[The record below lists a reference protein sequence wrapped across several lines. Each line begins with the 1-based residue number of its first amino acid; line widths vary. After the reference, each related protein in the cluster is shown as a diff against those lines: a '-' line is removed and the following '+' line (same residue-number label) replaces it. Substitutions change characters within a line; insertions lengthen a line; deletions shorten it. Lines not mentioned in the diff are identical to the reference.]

1 MFTKQKLPTGLRVI
15 TAPMKNTKTVTL
27 LIVFGVG
34 SKYESARNA
43 GVSHFLEH
51 MFFKGTKKR
60 PNPKIITEYLEEI
73 GGEYNAFTSKEY
85 TGFYAKVASQHA
97 KRAFDMISD
106 ILLHSKLAAT
116 DIEREKGVILEE
128 MRMYQDT
135 PMSHVGDVFEECM
148 YGDQPAGRLIIGN
161 EKSITGLK
169 RQDFTDYYKHHYTV
183 SNAVVSVA
191 GDIDGNQA
199 FDLVGQYFKGLP
211 KKAKGRRQPVKEGQ
225 RQPAF
230 SLHQKDTDQAH
241 IVLGFRAFDT
251 FDSRKYPLGLLS
263 VILGG
268 GMSSRLFLSVREKL
282 GLAYYISC
290 DNQTYTDSGYLGVHA
305 GLDKSKIE
313 KALQV
318 ILAEFTKVRDKGIS
332 QKELKK
338 AKEYIKGRTLMG
350 LETSDNY
357 ASWLTMQEV
366 LTGKIQTIAEKFA
379 KIEAVTAADIQKVA
393 GQVIKNS
400 KLNLAIVGPYK
411 DEEKF
416 EKLLSV

>member
-1 MFTKQKLPTGLRVI
+1 MFTKHKLSTGLRVI

-34 SKYESARNA
+34 SKYENTHNA

-85 TGFYAKVASQHA
+85 TGFYAKVASQHT

-106 ILLHSKLAAT
+106 ILLHSKFAAT
-116 DIEREKGVILEE
+116 DIGREKGVILEE

-135 PMSHVGDVFEECM
+135 PMSYVGDVFEECM
-148 YGDQPAGRLIIGN
+148 YGDQPAGRSIIGS
-161 EKSITGLK
+161 EKTIKGMK
-169 RQDFTDYYKHHYTV
+169 RQDFIDYYQQHYTV
-183 SNAVVSVA
+183 SNTVVCVA
-191 GDIDGNQA
+191 GNINEDRA
-199 FDLVGQYFKGLP
+199 LDLVGQYFKDIP
-211 KKAKGRRQPVKEGQ
+211 KKTMGRRQRVKESQ
-225 RQPAF
+225 RQPAC

-241 IVLGFRAFDT
+241 VVLGFRAYDI

-268 GMSSRLFLSVREKL
+268 GMSSRLFMSVREKL
-282 GLAYYISC
+282 GLAYYIGC

-305 GLDKSKIE
+305 GLDKSKIA

-318 ILAEFTKVRDKGIS
+318 ILAEFAKVRDKGIS

-338 AKEYIKGRTLMG
+338 AKEYIKGKTLMG

-366 LTGKIQTIAEKFA
+366 LMRKTQTIAEKFA
-379 KIEAVTAADIQKVA
+379 KIEKVTATDIQRVA
-393 GQVIKNS
+393 KQVITSS
-400 KLNLAIVGPYK
+400 KLNLAVIGPYK
-411 DEEKF
+411 EEDKF
-416 EKLLSV
+416 KKLLKI

>member
-34 SKYESARNA
+34 SKYESVRNA

-60 PNPKIITEYLEEI
+60 PNPKIITEYMEEI

-85 TGFYAKVASQHA
+85 TGFYAKVASQHT

-135 PMSHVGDVFEECM
+135 PMSYVGDVFEECI
-148 YGDQPAGRLIIGN
+148 YGDQPAGRSIIGS
-161 EKSITGLK
+161 EKTITAMK
-169 RQDFTDYYKHHYTV
+169 RQDFIDYYQRHYTV
-183 SNAVVSVA
+183 SNSVVCVA
-191 GDIDGNQA
+191 GNINEDRA
-199 FDLVGQYFKGLP
+199 VDLVGQYFNGLP
-211 KKAKGRRQPVKEGQ
+211 KKATGRRQSVKESQ

-241 IVLGFRAFDT
+241 VVLGFRAYDI

-268 GMSSRLFLSVREKL
+268 GMSSRLFMSVREKL
-282 GLAYYISC
+282 GLAYYINC
-290 DNQTYTDSGYLGVHA
+290 DNQTYTDSGYLEIHA

-318 ILAEFTKVRDKGIS
+318 ILSEFAKVRDKGIS

-338 AKEYIKGRTLMG
+338 AKEYIKGKTLMG

-357 ASWLTMQEV
+357 GSWLTMQEV

-379 KIEAVTAADIQKVA
+379 KIEKVTAADIQKVA
-393 GQVIKNS
+393 KQVIANN
-400 KLNLAIVGPYK
+400 KLNLAVIGPYK
-411 DEEKF
+411 NEEKF
-416 EKLLSV
+416 KKLLKI